1 MGGSS
6 TPLLSVKYAVPPART
21 GTVVRQRLADRLE
34 GSGDTRLCVVVAP
47 PGWGKTTMLSQWTA
61 DPVVRGR
68 AAWVSLDPSDD
79 EPVRF
84 WSYLLTALSVVAPD
98 VGNRALATLSAPGVE
113 PVLVTLPLLINDAA
127 ASNGRYVLILDDVH
141 VLHDRRLLEGL
152 EFLITYL
159 PPSLRLVLA
168 GRADPALPLG
178 RWRGRGQLTEIR
190 APELAFT
197 LSESEALLAAV
208 GVTDLDSSACG
219 LLWQRT
225 EGWAVGLHLA
235 AQAVRSSPDLPAA
248 VARLR
253 GDDRHL
259 LDYFE
264 TEILDQLE
272 PAQREFLVQTS
283 VLDRLSGP
291 LCDAVLGRSGSA
303 RDPGGAGR
311 SQSFRDRAGS
321 RSPLVPLPWALSRR
335 VAAGAAGGASRRE
348 PPTCSSALRTG
359 TSGRTRWTRLSGTF
373 SSQGT
378 PRLRWG
384 C

>member
-98 VGNRALATLSAPGVE
+98 VGSRALATLSAPGVE

-127 ASNGRYVLILDDVH
+127 ASSGRYVLILDDVH

-159 PPSLRLVLA
+159 PPTLRLVLA

-197 LSESEALLAAV
+197 PPESEALLAAV
-208 GVTDLDSSACG
+208 GVTDLDSSACD
-219 LLWQRT
+219 LLC
-225 EGWAVGLHLA
+225 
-235 AQAVRSSPDLPAA
+235 QAH
-248 VARLR
+248 R
-253 GDDRHL
+253 GMGGR
-259 LDYFE
+259 
-264 TEILDQLE
+264 
-272 PAQREFLVQTS
+272 PTS
-283 VLDRLSGP
+283 R
-291 LCDAVLGRSGSA
+291 R
-303 RDPGGAGR
+303 AGR
-311 SQSFRDRAGS
+311 PQ
-321 RSPLVPLPWALSRR
+321 LP
-335 VAAGAAGGASRRE
+335 
-348 PPTCSSALRTG
+348 
-359 TSGRTRWTRLSGTF
+359 
-373 SSQGT
+373 
-378 PRLRWG
+378 
-384 C
+384 